1 MNPGLDLVGR
11 QIGAYRVEALIGAG
25 GYSRVYKAVDDN
37 VGRQAAIKML
47 LPSQGEMH
55 YSEAVIRRFEREAR
69 IVANLRDPHSVQLYE
84 YGQTDDGMLYMIFEF
99 IEGHTLEELRRGEG
113 AISALRVAKILE
125 QVLLSLEEAHMMGL
139 VHRDIKPA
147 NIMLFEHIGRKDQ
160 VKVLDFGVGKFVEP
174 DSNAHDITQ
183 TGMLIGTPRYM
194 APEQWSSDGEITP
207 QTDIYSLGLVI
218 YELLTGERKI
228 TASEPVH
235 IMKEHID
242 DKPFLLPTGLDIPSG
257 LRHVVN
263 KMLEKSRQTRYAS
276 ASDVLKDL
284 THLKPQATLSDT
296 LETDASQLPN
306 PTTALSPVQV
316 RHIQNADRL
325 TKPTQ
330 NFATESQRIEATR
343 ESPKQSRVALFS
355 VLALGLLVASLGIY
369 VGFFSP
375 STSSTPQE
383 NLADD
388 APTPIVQQNAPP
400 KPAAPIFIDAQKNG
414 LTGLKEPG
422 KSVEDEN
429 LDAPPQP
436 TTVAAQKPP
445 ETEKSEAR
453 APIIAPII
461 ADSPEKPPAAEP
473 APKAAEPAK
482 PSASS
487 KPRTRTSAA
496 RKAPKNDEKAPAL
509 NLYPA
514 DLE

>member
-84 YGQTDDGMLYMIFEF
+84 YGQTDDGMLYMIFEY
-99 IEGHTLEELRRGEG
+99 IEGHTLEDVRRQDG
-113 AISALRVAKILE
+113 ALPALRVVKILE
-125 QVLLSLEEAHMMGL
+125 QVLLSLEEAHAMGL

-147 NIMLFEHIGRKDQ
+147 NIMIFEHIGRKDQ
-160 VKVLDFGVGKFVEP
+160 VKVLDFGVGKFTEP
-174 DSNAHDITQ
+174 DSDRHDITQ

-218 YELLTGERKI
+218 YELLTGVRKI

-242 DKPFLLPTGLDIPSG
+242 EKPFLLPAELDIPSG

-263 KMLEKSRQTRYAS
+263 KMLEKSRHSRYAS
-276 ASDVLKDL
+276 AGDVLKDL
-284 THLKPQATLSDT
+284 SHLKPHATLSDT

-306 PTTALSPVQV
+306 PTKALTPVQV
-316 RHIQNADRL
+316 HQIQSADRL
-325 TKPTQ
+325 NRPTQ
-330 NFATESQRIEATR
+330 NFGTGGPSTETTR
-343 ESPKQSRVALFS
+343 EPPRKSRAALFS
-355 VLALGLLVASLGIY
+355 VLALGLIVAGLGIY

-375 STSSTPQE
+375 
-383 NLADD
+383 
-388 APTPIVQQNAPP
+388 
-400 KPAAPIFIDAQKNG
+400 
-414 LTGLKEPG
+414 
-422 KSVEDEN
+422 
-429 LDAPPQP
+429 
-436 TTVAAQKPP
+436 
-445 ETEKSEAR
+445 
-453 APIIAPII
+453 
-461 ADSPEKPPAAEP
+461 
-473 APKAAEPAK
+473 

-487 KPRTRTSAA
+487 TPGNPADEAAPAGVPQGASLPSAAPTFVEPQEKLAPVLPAPSEAGLVEVSDAPAEVRAQESPETEASEASDAVIQDSPAQRPAKEPAPSAAQPAPSRAPSKPQTRTNAA
-496 RKAPKNDEKAPAL
+496 RQAPKKDEKAPAL